1 MKKRSLLTNI
11 SNNCVIR
18 KINIYFFDVMK
29 IGQLENWKIVMI
41 VFLLV
46 FCEALQYEES
56 FGEVSPSHFL
66 KKYLTETSND
76 CFKNF

>member
-1 MKKRSLLTNI
+1 
-11 SNNCVIR
+11 
-18 KINIYFFDVMK
+18 MK

-56 FGEVSPSHFL
+56 FGEEFL
-66 KKYLTETSND
+66 LPIFWKSIWQKLQMIVLKT
-76 CFKNF
+76 FKFVILRFAIS